1 MSLKSQLVRPWLAL
15 TLVAL
20 ILITRTHSSS
30 LNVNLPDVT
39 LAAFF
44 VAGLWAPSLLVFAL
58 LFAAGVAAD
67 LASFAMGVSDWCF
80 TPAYPFLVPTYACLW
95 YAGYVCRNTDYLK
108 VGGAAKVVA
117 CFLLA
122 CAGAYF
128 ISSHSF
134 YVLSGHESV
143 SAKSAMEY
151 WSGILKWFPS
161 YIGWASIYSVLALA
175 VAAVAR
181 TMSTDRTSDSLRR

>member
-1 MSLKSQLVRPWLAL
+1 MTLKSLLVRPWLTV
-15 TLVAL
+15 TLIGL
-20 ILITRTHSSS
+20 ILITRTNSS
-30 LNVNLPDVT
+30 NLVLDPPDIT

-44 VAGLWAPSLLVFAL
+44 IAGLFAPSALVFGL

-67 LASFAMGVSDWCF
+67 LLSFSLGVSDWCF

-95 YAGYVCRNTDYLK
+95 YAGYVCRTTDYLK
-108 VGGAAKVVA
+108 VSGAAKLIG
-117 CFLLA
+117 CFVLA

-134 YVLSGHESV
+134 FLFSGRYDGT
-143 SAKSAMEY
+143 KTAMEY
-151 WSGILKWFPS
+151 WNSILRWFPS
-161 YIGWASIYSVLALA
+161 YIAWASIYSALALA

-181 TMSTDRTSDSLRR
+181 TMSTNASSDSLRR